1 MPKRSRVT
9 MNLIRAGAVSLA
21 LAACTPIYD
30 RHGYTPAQEDLD
42 NLIVG
47 VDTRGTVEE
56 FVGPPS
62 ASGVMRDEAWYYV
75 SSNFIT
81 RGARAREEYF
91 RQVVAISFDQN
102 GVVKNIERF
111 GLEDGMVVVLN
122 RRVTDDNIEG
132 VSFLGQLLGNVGN
145 LTADQFFDN

>member
-1 MPKRSRVT
+1 
-9 MNLIRAGAVSLA
+9 
-21 LAACTPIYD
+21 
-30 RHGYTPAQEDLD
+30 
-42 NLIVG
+42 
-47 VDTRGTVEE
+47 
-56 FVGPPS
+56 
-62 ASGVMRDEAWYYV
+62 MRDEAWYYV

-81 RGARAREEYF
+81 RGARAREEFF
-91 RQVVAISFDQN
+91 RQVVAISFDED

-145 LTADQFFDN
+145 LTADQFLDN